1 MWLPSFE
8 AILVGVKML
17 RLFRVFKDKRAITP
31 VLSSLLLTVVAVAA
45 MAIAT
50 SATYVI
56 TTNLRESMSER
67 VIVEDVWFSNFTNG
81 IDAYVR
87 NVGKVAVYISA
98 IYVNHTSQSFSEPFR
113 LEIGEYRWLNISQSW
128 ASADLFYI
136 DIVTTRGTHIA
147 AYYEAP

>member
-1 MWLPSFE
+1 MQRLIK
-8 AILVGVKML
+8 IL
-17 RLFRVFKDKRAITP
+17 DKRAITP

-67 VIVEDVWFSNFTNG
+67 VMVEDVWFNNFTSN
-81 IDAYVR
+81 IDMCVR

-98 IYVNHTSQSFSEPFR
+98 VYVNHTSEYFTQPFR
-113 LEIGEYRWLNISQSW
+113 LEIGEHRWLNISQSW
-128 ASADLFYI
+128 GPDDLFYV
-136 DIVTTRGTHIA
+136 DVLTTRGTHVA
-147 AYYEAP
+147 AYYEAS